1 MRVNTA
7 AEQQSSGPGQRRQ
20 GGHKNESIALQAW
33 VASGRGSKSKAK
45 ADRTLIVAELAPEQS
60 KAPSRQKKAQ
70 QQAENDPGAALEC
83 TVSNLQ
89 PSTTYR
95 VSLRLTPAARPRVE
109 AQLHSAGEVRLLP
122 DEKEG
127 TDESRVVEFRTF
139 ADVPETPH
147 QPIATAVF
155 LRGESCLPRFSWPS
169 VRDFLRWLFARCRR
183 HSYSARQA
191 ERLRRRTMLK
201 RWPGPRARLRAP
213 PRCRRAAS
221 PSQ

>member
-33 VASGRGSKSKAK
+33 VASGRGSKSKAR

-60 KAPSRQKKAQ
+60 KAASRQKKAQ
-70 QQAENDPGAALEC
+70 QQAESDPGAALEC
-83 TVSNLQ
+83 TVSDLQ

-95 VSLRLTPAARPRVE
+95 VTLRLTPAARPRVRRNCT
-109 AQLHSAGEVRLLP
+109 ASEVRLLP

-155 LRGESCLPRFSWPS
+155 LRGES
-169 VRDFLRWLFARCRR
+169 
-183 HSYSARQA
+183 SA
-191 ERLRRRTMLK
+191 
-201 RWPGPRARLRAP
+201 
-213 PRCRRAAS
+213 AALS
-221 PSQ
+221 MALGS